1 MEKQHEEHNQYVSVY
16 LIICLFMG
24 TVCATDTNNLK
35 VPDGWK
41 AIGGGSYHQEGIS
54 RVVETVKI

>member
-1 MEKQHEEHNQYVSVY
+1 
-16 LIICLFMG
+16 MG